1 MAEAATSD
9 IARSAKRS
17 VSAKRSASAKH
28 SAAGR
33 PSGTPEN
40 LGFDF
45 FVQQLLVDARA
56 VGVKLTIYR
65 SKSKMGSDW
74 GGSLLK
80 TIELLRAHL
89 PDKFVPKANLGK
101 VLDRIARSHAIL
113 LAKMDH
119 PRNSVSG

>member
-1 MAEAATSD
+1 ALGLAGLSFRAAASDRGLTIAYFIGQLELLIGVAEAATSD

-56 VGVKLTIYR
+56 VRKAHDLQ
-65 SKSKMGSDW
+65 
-74 GGSLLK
+74 
-80 TIELLRAHL
+80 IEIE
-89 PDKFVPKANLGK
+89 NGQ
-101 VLDRIARSHAIL
+101 
-113 LAKMDH
+113 
-119 PRNSVSG
+119 